1 MPKITPMLAIV
12 VCLLP
17 TAFCR
22 SAKAQ
27 DESYTARIVTGSTSA
42 QQIQFTFTITK
53 FTTEA
58 ELKELAGILKD
69 QGQDALIEA
78 MKKREAGRIYKLG
91 DTGNEIAVAEK
102 TQSGK
107 DTIIT
112 MATARRMSVTEL
124 SRSAQHTDYPFGFLQ
139 VKLNE
144 KGEGTGKMLTAA
156 KIKFNEEKGHWE
168 LEPYGTG
175 YTKVTNVA
183 PNK

>member
-1 MPKITPMLAIV
+1 MSRITLTLVVA

-22 SAKAQ
+22 CAEAQ
-27 DESYTARIVTGSTSA
+27 DDSYTARIVTGSTSA

-53 FTTEA
+53 YTTEA
-58 ELKELAGILKD
+58 ELKELAAILKN

-102 TQSGK
+102 IQSGK

-112 MATARRMSVTEL
+112 MATARRISVTEL
-124 SRSAQHTDYPFGFLQ
+124 SRKAEHADYPLGFLQ
-139 VKLNE
+139 VTLNE

-156 KIKFNEEKGHWE
+156 KIKFSEKKGHME
-168 LEPYGTG
+168 IEPLGTG

>member
-1 MPKITPMLAIV
+1 MSRITAMLAV
-12 VCLLP
+12 AVCLLP
-17 TAFCR
+17 AAFCGY
-22 SAKAQ
+22 ATAQ
-27 DESYTARIVTGSTSA
+27 DESYTGRIVTGSTSA

-53 FTTEA
+53 YTTEA
-58 ELKELAGILKD
+58 ELKDLAAILKD

-112 MATARRMSVTEL
+112 MATARRISVTEL
-124 SRSAQHTDYPFGFLQ
+124 SRKATHADYPFSFLQ
-139 VKLNE
+139 VTLNE

-156 KIKFNEEKGHWE
+156 KIKFNEKKGHWE
-168 LEPYGTG
+168 IEPYGTG